1 MQHQVKTLE
10 NSRVEITMTFT
21 TEEWKVAQNQAF
33 KKLAADVK
41 VDGFRPGKA
50 PEAMIRA
57 RLSPGKIYDTAINAI
72 LPQAYGDVLKS
83 DKLTPLSRPAVDV
96 VKVSDTELVLK
107 AVVILVPE
115 VKVKKY
121 KDLGIKREPIK
132 VTDADVEAELKTTLA
147 QQATLMLKEGPA
159 AMGDSVVFD
168 FEGFVNDVA
177 FEGGKAENYTL
188 ELGSGQFIPGF
199 EEQMVGLKAGD
210 QKDLKVKFPENYAA
224 ELASKDAVF
233 KIKVHEVKSKQLP
246 ELNEALFT
254 EMKLPNVKTEAQ
266 FRDYLKQ
273 KVTTNKTRAGD
284 DQFYS
289 EILMKITKEAD
300 IDLPHEAIHEQMDA
314 MKADLEEKLK
324 QRNQTMEQYLKA
336 NDLTEAKLH
345 DRMHQQAEDI
355 LRASLVANKIAE
367 LENIEVT
374 DELVDFEIAK
384 IAEQYKMEF
393 AKVKEILTP
402 NLSRFRAEIRD
413 RYIKEFLI
421 KHNS

>member
-224 ELASKDAVF
+224 ELASKDAIF

-324 QRNQTMEQYLKA
+324 QRNQTMDQYLKA

>member
-72 LPQAYGDVLKS
+72 LPQAYGEVLKS

-224 ELASKDAVF
+224 ELASKDAIF

-324 QRNQTMEQYLKA
+324 QRNQTMDQYLKA

-402 NLSRFRAEIRD
+402 NISRFRAEIRD

>member
-1 MQHQVKTLE
+1 MQHQIKPLE

-57 RLSPGKIYDTAINAI
+57 RLSTGKIYDTAINAL
-72 LPQAYGDVLKS
+72 LPQAYSDVLKA

-132 VTDADVEAELKTTLA
+132 VTDADVDAELKSTLA
-147 QQATLMLKEGPA
+147 QQATLMLKDGPA

-168 FEGFVNDVA
+168 FEGFVNNVA

-210 QKDLKVKFPENYAA
+210 QKDLNVKFPENYAA

-246 ELNEALFT
+246 ELNEALFN

-402 NLSRFRAEIRD
+402 NISRFRSEIRD

>member
-1 MQHQVKTLE
+1 MTHTIKPLA
-10 NSRVEITMTFT
+10 NSRVEIMMTFT
-21 TEEWKVAQNQAF
+21 TDAWKKAQQEAF

-50 PEAMIRA
+50 PEAMLKA
-57 RLSPGKIYDTAINAI
+57 RIAPTKIYDTAINTL
-72 LPQAYGDVLKS
+72 LPEAYSDVLKAE
-83 DKLTPLSRPAVDV
+83 KLTPLSRPTIDV
-96 VKVSDTELVLK
+96 EKVSDTELVLK

-115 VKVKKY
+115 VKLKKY
-121 KDLGIKREPIK
+121 KDLGIKRDPIQ
-132 VTDADVEAELKTTLA
+132 VTEADIDQEVKTTLA
-147 QQATLMLKEGPA
+147 QQAALSLKEGPA
-159 AMGDSVVFD
+159 ALGDSVVFD
-168 FEGFVNDVA
+168 FEGFVDNVA

-199 EEQMVGLKAGD
+199 EAQMVGLKAGD
-210 QKDLKVKFPENYAA
+210 QKDLPVKFPENYAA
-224 ELASKDAVF
+224 ELAGKDAIF
-233 KIKVHEVKSKQLP
+233 KIKVHEVKAKQLP

-266 FRDYLKQ
+266 FREYLKQ
-273 KVTTNKTRAGD
+273 KVTANKTKQGD
-284 DQFYS
+284 DKFYS
-289 EILMKITKEAD
+289 DILLKITKDAE
-300 IDLPHEAIHEQMDA
+300 IDVPHEAIHEQMDA

-324 QRNQTMEQYLKA
+324 QRNQTMADYLKA
-336 NDLTEAKLH
+336 NQLTEAKLH
-345 DRMHQQAEDI
+345 DTLHQQAEDI

-367 LENIEVT
+367 LESIEVS
-374 DELVDFEIAK
+374 DELVDFEVAK

>member
-210 QKDLKVKFPENYAA
+210 QQDLKVKFPENYAA
-224 ELASKDAVF
+224 ELASKDAIF

-324 QRNQTMEQYLKA
+324 QRNQTMDQYLKA

-402 NLSRFRAEIRD
+402 NISRFRAEIRD

>member
-1 MQHQVKTLE
+1 
-10 NSRVEITMTFT
+10 
-21 TEEWKVAQNQAF
+21 
-33 KKLAADVK
+33 
-41 VDGFRPGKA
+41 
-50 PEAMIRA
+50 
-57 RLSPGKIYDTAINAI
+57 
-72 LPQAYGDVLKS
+72 
-83 DKLTPLSRPAVDV
+83 
-96 VKVSDTELVLK
+96 
-107 AVVILVPE
+107 
-115 VKVKKY
+115 
-121 KDLGIKREPIK
+121 
-132 VTDADVEAELKTTLA
+132 
-147 QQATLMLKEGPA
+147 
-159 AMGDSVVFD
+159 
-168 FEGFVNDVA
+168 
-177 FEGGKAENYTL
+177 ENYTL

-224 ELASKDAVF
+224 ELASKDAIF

-324 QRNQTMEQYLKA
+324 QRNQTMDQYLKA

>member
-1 MQHQVKTLE
+1 
-10 NSRVEITMTFT
+10 
-21 TEEWKVAQNQAF
+21 
-33 KKLAADVK
+33 
-41 VDGFRPGKA
+41 
-50 PEAMIRA
+50 MIRA
-57 RLSPGKIYDTAINAI
+57 RLAPGKIYDTAINTV
-72 LPQAYGDVLKS
+72 LPKAYGDVLKAE
-83 DKLTPLSRPAVDV
+83 KLTPLSRPTVDV

-115 VKVKKY
+115 VKLKKY
-121 KDLGIKREPIK
+121 KDLGIKREAVK
-132 VTDADVEAELKTTLA
+132 VSDVDVEAELKTTLA

-159 AMGDSVVFD
+159 ALGDSVVFD

-210 QKDLKVKFPENYAA
+210 QQDLKIKFPDNYAA
-224 ELASKDAVF
+224 ELASKDAIF

-246 ELNEALFT
+246 ELNEALFN
-254 EMKLPNVKTEAQ
+254 EMKLPNVKNEVQ

-273 KVTTNKTRAGD
+273 KVTATKTKEGD
-284 DQFYS
+284 EKFYS
-289 EILMKITKEAD
+289 DILMKVTKEAE

-314 MKADLEEKLK
+314 MKADLVEKLK
-324 QRNQTMEQYLKA
+324 QRNQTMEVYLKA
-336 NDLTEAKLH
+336 NGLTEATLH
-345 DRMHQQAEDI
+345 DRLHQQAEDI
-355 LRASLVANKIAE
+355 LRASLVANKIAD
-367 LENIEVT
+367 LESIDVT

-384 IAEQYKMEF
+384 VAEQYKMEF

-421 KHNS
+421 KANS

>member
-1 MQHQVKTLE
+1 MTHTIKPLA
-10 NSRVEITMTFT
+10 NSRVEIMMTFT
-21 TEEWKVAQNQAF
+21 TDAWKKAQQEAF

-50 PEAMIRA
+50 PEAMLKA
-57 RLSPGKIYDTAINAI
+57 RIAPTKIYDTAINTL
-72 LPQAYGDVLKS
+72 LPEAYSDVLKAE
-83 DKLTPLSRPAVDV
+83 KLTPLSRPTIDV
-96 VKVSDTELVLK
+96 EKVSDTELVLK

-115 VKVKKY
+115 VKLKKY
-121 KDLGIKREPIK
+121 KDLGIKRNPIQ
-132 VTDADVEAELKTTLA
+132 VTEADIDQEVKTTLA
-147 QQATLMLKEGPA
+147 QQAALSLKEGPA
-159 AMGDSVVFD
+159 ALGDSVVFD
-168 FEGFVNDVA
+168 FEGFVDNVA

-199 EEQMVGLKAGD
+199 EAQMVGLKAGD
-210 QKDLKVKFPENYAA
+210 QKDLPVKFPENYAA
-224 ELASKDAVF
+224 ELAGKDAIF
-233 KIKVHEVKSKQLP
+233 KIKVHEVKAKQLP

-266 FRDYLKQ
+266 FREYLKQ
-273 KVTTNKTRAGD
+273 KVTANKTKQGD
-284 DQFYS
+284 DKFYS
-289 EILMKITKEAD
+289 DILLKITKDAE
-300 IDLPHEAIHEQMDA
+300 IDVPHEAIHEQMDA

-324 QRNQTMEQYLKA
+324 QRNQTMADYLKA
-336 NDLTEAKLH
+336 NQLTEAKLH
-345 DRMHQQAEDI
+345 DTLHQQAEDI

-367 LENIEVT
+367 LESIEVS
-374 DELVDFEIAK
+374 DELVDFEVAK

-402 NLSRFRAEIRD
+402 ILSRFRAEIRD

>member
-224 ELASKDAVF
+224 ELASKDAIF

>member
-1 MQHQVKTLE
+1 MEHQVKTLE
-10 NSRVEITMTFT
+10 NSRVEMTMTFT
-21 TEEWKVAQNQAF
+21 ADEWKAAQTQAF

-57 RLSPGKIYDTAINAI
+57 RLAPGKIYDTAINTV
-72 LPQAYGDVLKS
+72 LPKAYGDVLKAE
-83 DKLTPLSRPAVDV
+83 KLTPLSRPTVDV

-115 VKVKKY
+115 VKLKKY
-121 KDLGIKREPIK
+121 KDLGIKREAVK
-132 VTDADVEAELKTTLA
+132 VSDVDVEAELKTTLA

-159 AMGDSVVFD
+159 ALGDSVVFD

-210 QKDLKVKFPENYAA
+210 QQDLKIKFPDNYAA
-224 ELASKDAVF
+224 ELASKDAIF

-246 ELNEALFT
+246 ELNEALFN
-254 EMKLPNVKTEAQ
+254 EMKLPNVKNEVQ

-273 KVTTNKTRAGD
+273 KVTATKTKEGD
-284 DQFYS
+284 EKFYS
-289 EILMKITKEAD
+289 DILMKVTKEAE

-314 MKADLEEKLK
+314 MKADLVEKLK
-324 QRNQTMEQYLKA
+324 QRNQTMEVYLKA
-336 NDLTEAKLH
+336 NGLTEATLH
-345 DRMHQQAEDI
+345 DRLHQQAEDI
-355 LRASLVANKIAE
+355 LRASLVANKIAD
-367 LENIEVT
+367 LESIDVT

-384 IAEQYKMEF
+384 VAEQYKMEF

-421 KHNS
+421 KANS

>member
-10 NSRVEITMTFT
+10 NSRVEMTMTFT
-21 TEEWKVAQNQAF
+21 PDEWKAAQSQAF

-50 PEAMIRA
+50 PEAMIRS
-57 RLSPGKIYDTAINAI
+57 RLAPGKIYDTAINAL
-72 LPQAYGDVLKS
+72 LPKAYADVLKAE
-83 DKLTPLSRPAVDV
+83 KLTPLSRPTVDV

-115 VKVKKY
+115 VKLKKY
-121 KDLGIKREPIK
+121 KDLGIKKEPVK
-132 VTDADVEAELKTTLA
+132 VSDKDVDAEMKTTLA
-147 QQATLMLKEGPA
+147 QQATLMLKEGA
-159 AMGDSVVFD
+159 AALGDSVVFD
-168 FEGFVNDVA
+168 FEGFVNNVA

-210 QKDLKVKFPENYAA
+210 QKDLKIKFPENYAA

-246 ELNEALFT
+246 DMNEALFN
-254 EMKLPNVKTEAQ
+254 EMKLPNVKNEAQ

-273 KVTTNKTRAGD
+273 KVTTTKTKEVD
-284 DQFYS
+284 EKFYS
-289 EILMKITKEAD
+289 DILMKVTKDAE

-314 MKADLEEKLK
+314 MKADLVEKLK
-324 QRNQTMEQYLKA
+324 QRNQTMDVYLKA
-336 NDLTEAKLH
+336 NGLTEATLH

-355 LRASLVANKIAE
+355 LRASLVANKIAD
-367 LENIEVT
+367 LESIEVT

-384 IAEQYKMEF
+384 VAEQYKMEF

-421 KHNS
+421 KVNS

>member
-10 NSRVEITMTFT
+10 NSRVEMTMTFT
-21 TEEWKVAQNQAF
+21 TDEWKVAQSLAF

-57 RLSPGKIYDTAINAI
+57 RLAPGKIYDTAINTL
-72 LPQAYGDVLKS
+72 LPKAYGDVLKAE
-83 DKLTPLSRPAVDV
+83 KLTPLSRPTVDV

-115 VKVKKY
+115 VKLKKY
-121 KDLGIKREPIK
+121 KDLGIKREAVK
-132 VTDADVEAELKTTLA
+132 VLDKDVDAELKTTLA
-147 QQATLMLKEGPA
+147 QQATLMLKESPA
-159 AMGDSVVFD
+159 ALGDSVVFD

-210 QKDLKVKFPENYAA
+210 QKNLKIKFPENYAA
-224 ELASKDAVF
+224 ELASKDAIF

-246 ELNEALFT
+246 ELNEALFN
-254 EMKLPNVKTEAQ
+254 EMKLPNVKNEAQ

-273 KVTTNKTRAGD
+273 KVTTTKTKEVD
-284 DQFYS
+284 EKFYS
-289 EILMKITKEAD
+289 DILMKVTKEAE

-314 MKADLEEKLK
+314 MKADLVEKLK
-324 QRNQTMEQYLKA
+324 QRNQTMEVYLKT
-336 NDLTEAKLH
+336 NGLTEATLH
-345 DRMHQQAEDI
+345 DRLHQQAEDI
-355 LRASLVANKIAE
+355 LRASLVANKIAD

-384 IAEQYKMEF
+384 VAEQYKMEF

-421 KHNS
+421 KVNS

>member
-1 MQHQVKTLE
+1 MEHQVKTLE
-10 NSRVEITMTFT
+10 NSRVEMTMTFT
-21 TEEWKVAQNQAF
+21 ADEWKAAQSQAF

-57 RLSPGKIYDTAINAI
+57 RLAPGKIYDTAINTV
-72 LPQAYGDVLKS
+72 LPKAYGDVLKAE
-83 DKLTPLSRPAVDV
+83 KLTPLSRPTVDV

-115 VKVKKY
+115 VKLKKY
-121 KDLGIKREPIK
+121 KDLGIKREAVK
-132 VTDADVEAELKTTLA
+132 VSDVDVEAELKTTLA

-159 AMGDSVVFD
+159 ALGDSVVFD

-210 QKDLKVKFPENYAA
+210 QQDLKIKFPDNYAA
-224 ELASKDAVF
+224 ELASKDAIF

-246 ELNEALFT
+246 ELNEALFN
-254 EMKLPNVKTEAQ
+254 EMKLPNVKNEVQ

-273 KVTTNKTRAGD
+273 KVTATKTKEGD
-284 DQFYS
+284 EKFYS
-289 EILMKITKEAD
+289 DILMKVTKEAE

-314 MKADLEEKLK
+314 MKADLVEKLK
-324 QRNQTMEQYLKA
+324 QRNQTMEVYLKA
-336 NDLTEAKLH
+336 NGLTEATLH
-345 DRMHQQAEDI
+345 DRLHQQAEDI
-355 LRASLVANKIAE
+355 LRASLVANKIAD
-367 LENIEVT
+367 LESIDVT

-384 IAEQYKMEF
+384 VAEQYKMEF

-421 KHNS
+421 KANS

>member
-1 MQHQVKTLE
+1 MQHQVKPLE

-121 KDLGIKREPIK
+121 KDLGIKRQPIK

-224 ELASKDAVF
+224 ELASKDAIF

-324 QRNQTMEQYLKA
+324 QRNQTMDQYLKA

>member
-41 VDGFRPGKA
+41 IDGFRPGKA
-50 PEAMIRA
+50 PEAMIRS
-57 RLSPGKIYDTAINAI
+57 RLAPGKIYDAAINAV
-72 LPQAYGDVLKS
+72 LPKAYSDVLKA
-83 DKLTPLSRPAVDV
+83 DKLTPLSRPNVDV

-115 VKVKKY
+115 VKIKKY
-121 KDLGIKREPIK
+121 KDLGIKREVIK
-132 VTDADVEAELKTTLA
+132 VTAQDVEAELKSTLA

-168 FEGFVNDVA
+168 FEGFVNKVA

-188 ELGSGQFIPGF
+188 ELGSNQFIPGF
-199 EEQMVGLKAGD
+199 ESQMVGLKAGD
-210 QKDLKVKFPENYAA
+210 QKDLNIKFPENYAP

-246 ELNEALFT
+246 ELNEALFND
-254 EMKLPNVKTEAQ
+254 MKLPNVKNEAQ
-266 FRDYLKQ
+266 FKDYLKQ
-273 KVTTNKTRAGD
+273 KVTVAKTKAGD
-284 DQFYS
+284 DKFYS
-289 EILMKITKEAD
+289 DILIKITKEAE

-324 QRNQTMEQYLKA
+324 QRNQTMDQYLKA
-336 NDLTEAKLH
+336 NKLTEATLH
-345 DRMHQQAEDI
+345 DRLHEQAEEI
-355 LRASLVANKIAE
+355 LRASLVANKIAD
-367 LENIEVT
+367 LEKIEVT

-384 IAEQYKMEF
+384 VAEQYKMEF

-402 NLSRFRAEIRD
+402 NISRFRGEIRD

>member
-1 MQHQVKTLE
+1 
-10 NSRVEITMTFT
+10 
-21 TEEWKVAQNQAF
+21 
-33 KKLAADVK
+33 LA
-41 VDGFRPGKA
+41 
-50 PEAMIRA
+50 
-57 RLSPGKIYDTAINAI
+57 PGKIYDTAINTL
-72 LPQAYGDVLKS
+72 LPKAYGDVLKAE
-83 DKLTPLSRPAVDV
+83 KLTPLSRPTVDV

-115 VKVKKY
+115 VKLKKY
-121 KDLGIKREPIK
+121 KDLGIKREA
-132 VTDADVEAELKTTLA
+132 VTVSDADVEAELKTTLA

-159 AMGDSVVFD
+159 ALGDSVVFD

-210 QKDLKVKFPENYAA
+210 QQDLKIKFPENYAA

-246 ELNEALFT
+246 ELNEALFN
-254 EMKLPNVKTEAQ
+254 EMKLPNVKNEAQ

-273 KVTTNKTRAGD
+273 KVTATKTKENDEKFYGD
-284 DQFYS
+284 
-289 EILMKITKEAD
+289 ILMKVTKDAE

-314 MKADLEEKLK
+314 MKADLVEKLK
-324 QRNQTMEQYLKA
+324 QRNQTMDVYLKA
-336 NDLTEAKLH
+336 NGLTEATLH
-345 DRMHQQAEDI
+345 DRLHQQAEDI
-355 LRASLVANKIAE
+355 LRASLVTNKIAD
-367 LENIEVT
+367 LESIEVT

-384 IAEQYKMEF
+384 VAEQYKMEF

-413 RYIKEFLI
+413 RYIKEFLV
-421 KHNS
+421 KVNS

>member
-1 MQHQVKTLE
+1 MQHHVKTLE
-10 NSRVEITMTFT
+10 NSRVEMTMTFT
-21 TEEWKVAQNQAF
+21 TDEWKVAQSLAF

-57 RLSPGKIYDTAINAI
+57 RLAPGKIYDTAINTL
-72 LPQAYGDVLKS
+72 LPKAYGDVLKAE
-83 DKLTPLSRPAVDV
+83 KLTPLSRPTVDV

-115 VKVKKY
+115 VKLKKY
-121 KDLGIKREPIK
+121 KDLGIKREAVK
-132 VTDADVEAELKTTLA
+132 VLDKDVDAELKTTLA
-147 QQATLMLKEGPA
+147 QQATLMLKESPA
-159 AMGDSVVFD
+159 ALGDSVVFD

-210 QKDLKVKFPENYAA
+210 QKNLKIKFPENYAA
-224 ELASKDAVF
+224 ELASKDAIF

-246 ELNEALFT
+246 ELNEALFN
-254 EMKLPNVKTEAQ
+254 EMKLPNVKNEAQ

-273 KVTTNKTRAGD
+273 KVTTTKTKEVD
-284 DQFYS
+284 EKFYS
-289 EILMKITKEAD
+289 DILMKVTKEAE

-314 MKADLEEKLK
+314 MKADLVEKLK
-324 QRNQTMEQYLKA
+324 QRNQTMEVYLKT
-336 NDLTEAKLH
+336 NGLTEATLH
-345 DRMHQQAEDI
+345 DRLHQQAEDI
-355 LRASLVANKIAE
+355 LRASLVANKIAD

-384 IAEQYKMEF
+384 VAEQYKMEF

-421 KHNS
+421 KVNS

>member
-1 MQHQVKTLE
+1 MQHQVKPLE

-72 LPQAYGDVLKS
+72 LPQAYSDVLKA

-121 KDLGIKREPIK
+121 KNLGIKRQAVK
-132 VTDADVEAELKTTLA
+132 VTDADVETELKTTLA
-147 QQATLMLKEGPA
+147 QQATLMLKEGA
-159 AMGDSVVFD
+159 AALGDSVVFD
-168 FEGFVNDVA
+168 FEGFVNNVA

-224 ELASKDAVF
+224 ELASKDAIF

-273 KVTTNKTRAGD
+273 KVTTNKTRESD

-289 EILMKITKEAD
+289 EILMKITKEAE

-324 QRNQTMEQYLKA
+324 QRNQTMDQYLKA

-367 LENIEVT
+367 QENIEVT

-393 AKVKEILTP
+393 TKVKEILTP
-402 NLSRFRAEIRD
+402 NIARFRAEIRD

>member
-10 NSRVEITMTFT
+10 NSRVEMTMTFT
-21 TEEWKVAQNQAF
+21 PDEWKAAQAQAF

-50 PEAMIRA
+50 PEATIRS
-57 RLSPGKIYDTAINAI
+57 RLAPGKIYDTAINAL
-72 LPQAYGDVLKS
+72 LPKAYADVLKAE
-83 DKLTPLSRPAVDV
+83 KLTPLSRPTVDV

-115 VKVKKY
+115 VKLKKY
-121 KDLGIKREPIK
+121 KDLGIKKEPVK
-132 VTDADVEAELKTTLA
+132 VSDKDVDAELKTTLA
-147 QQATLMLKEGPA
+147 QQATLMLKEGTA
-159 AMGDSVVFD
+159 ALGDSVVFD
-168 FEGFVNDVA
+168 FEGFVNNVA

-210 QKDLKVKFPENYAA
+210 QKDLKIKFPENYAA

-246 ELNEALFT
+246 EMNEALFN
-254 EMKLPNVKTEAQ
+254 EMKLPNVKNEAQ

-273 KVTTNKTRAGD
+273 KVTTTKTKELD
-284 DQFYS
+284 EKFYS
-289 EILMKITKEAD
+289 DILMKVTKDAE

-314 MKADLEEKLK
+314 MKADLVEKLK
-324 QRNQTMEQYLKA
+324 QRNQTMDVYLKA
-336 NDLTEAKLH
+336 NGLTEATLH

-355 LRASLVANKIAE
+355 LRASLVANKIAD
-367 LENIEVT
+367 LESIDVT

-384 IAEQYKMEF
+384 VAEQYKMEF

-421 KHNS
+421 KVNS

>member
-1 MQHQVKTLE
+1 
-10 NSRVEITMTFT
+10 
-21 TEEWKVAQNQAF
+21 
-33 KKLAADVK
+33 
-41 VDGFRPGKA
+41 
-50 PEAMIRA
+50 
-57 RLSPGKIYDTAINAI
+57 
-72 LPQAYGDVLKS
+72 
-83 DKLTPLSRPAVDV
+83 
-96 VKVSDTELVLK
+96 
-107 AVVILVPE
+107 
-115 VKVKKY
+115 
-121 KDLGIKREPIK
+121 
-132 VTDADVEAELKTTLA
+132 
-147 QQATLMLKEGPA
+147 
-159 AMGDSVVFD
+159 
-168 FEGFVNDVA
+168 
-177 FEGGKAENYTL
+177 
-188 ELGSGQFIPGF
+188 
-199 EEQMVGLKAGD
+199 
-210 QKDLKVKFPENYAA
+210 
-224 ELASKDAVF
+224 
-233 KIKVHEVKSKQLP
+233 VKSKQLP

-254 EMKLPNVKTEAQ
+254 EMKLPNIKTEAQ

-324 QRNQTMEQYLKA
+324 QRNQTMDQYLKA

-402 NLSRFRAEIRD
+402 NISRFRAEIRD

-421 KHNS
+421 KHNA